1 MDLIKQLIQN
11 KQNKNDIE
19 TLVVDILDEIIK
31 YERLRKSPK
40 FTHIIE
46 SPALQK
52 QLPNIWQAFQKD
64 SQKMFLFENIMSIVQ
79 NVSDQQVQ
87 LYLDYQEQFTK
98 REKRN
103 LEIIGNPNQIQFL
116 FKEFS
121 EVPSTL
127 DLDAEYLILTN
138 KTEEYHLASL
148 ILFNDKKITS
158 YTGEISDTEE
168 IPQKVLVEPYVN
180 HINNLEIIINSYSIQ
195 GNNDYNFGSI
205 EGKPIKIDNNIFYV
219 GDESIELTD
228 EDNYKRQLIH
238 TDIEQLAEYLIDLYE
253 KMR

>member
-1 MDLIKQLIQN
+1 
-11 KQNKNDIE
+11 
-19 TLVVDILDEIIK
+19 
-31 YERLRKSPK
+31 
-40 FTHIIE
+40 
-46 SPALQK
+46 
-52 QLPNIWQAFQKD
+52 
-64 SQKMFLFENIMSIVQ
+64 MSIVQ

-87 LYLDYQEQFTK
+87 LYLDYQDQFTK

-127 DLDAEYLILTN
+127 DLDAEYIILTN
-138 KTEEYHLASL
+138 KTDDYHMASL

-168 IPQKVLVEPYVN
+168 IPQKVFVDPYVN

-219 GDESIELTD
+219 GDKSIELTD

-253 KMR
+253 RMR